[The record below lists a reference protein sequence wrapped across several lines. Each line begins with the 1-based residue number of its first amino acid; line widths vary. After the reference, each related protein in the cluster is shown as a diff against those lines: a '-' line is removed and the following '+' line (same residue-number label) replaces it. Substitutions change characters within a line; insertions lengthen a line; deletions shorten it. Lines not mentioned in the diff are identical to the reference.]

1 VTAAE
6 EPASAGTCACCGEPI
21 TAGEER
27 AEILEQGS
35 GVAPEMLLHA
45 APCRP
50 RIETRR
56 YLR

>member
-1 VTAAE
+1 MTAK
-6 EPASAGTCACCGEPI
+6 EPRIAGRCACCGDPI
-21 TAGEER
+21 VAGQER
-27 AEILEQGS
+27 VEILEQGS
-35 GVAPEMLLHA
+35 GVAPEVLLHA